1 MVERAHSSSML
12 VKMLGLVSVQDDL
25 EWRQDVLHH
34 LASVSLLSGVSGV
47 QSFNSSGRD
56 QMRDVLFRGLDNRN
70 KSLADSVTLLVST
83 VKYISSQQQS
93 GAEVIKTFTSEQEK
107 TFKAALGRIL
117 KMEKWEKSQDNV
129 EGVSCG
135 SRCSPSPSWLWKCWL
150 SWTLSL
156 TDGPRRRP

>member
-1 MVERAHSSSML
+1 MSDKETVKEVAKIYIRVMREEEKMVERAHSSSML

-107 TFKAALGRIL
+107 TFKSALGRIV
-117 KMEKWEKSQDNV
+117 KMEKKWEKSQDNE
-129 EGVSCG
+129 EGVFIFH
-135 SRCSPSPSWLWKCWL
+135 
-150 SWTLSL
+150 
-156 TDGPRRRP
+156 